1 MRVVDLMA
9 SDVISVLRE
18 TSLRDA
24 ARLMVEKGISGLPV
38 TDDEGTLVG
47 VVSEGDFLRKEVDRG
62 DLMGRGLL
70 GVLFDN
76 RNSLA
81 EAETVGE
88 VMATTVF
95 TVSPDATLVE
105 AARTMTTHGVKRLPV
120 VTREGKLVGVISRRD
135 VVAAFTRPDELIEDE
150 IREDILRRLLFLDPA
165 LLEISVDAGVVTIA
179 GELPTRTDTRLL
191 EAMVQRTD
199 GVIRAEINVTW
210 RVDDTQVGNEPSNL
224 P

>member
-9 SDVISVLRE
+9 SEVISVHRE

-38 TDDEGTLVG
+38 TDEDGNLVG
-47 VVSEGDFLRKEVDRG
+47 VISEGDFLRKEVDRG

-70 GVLFDN
+70 GVLFDS
-76 RNSLA
+76 RDSLA
-81 EAETVGE
+81 EAENVGE
-88 VMATTVF
+88 VMAENLF

-150 IREDILRRLLFLDPA
+150 IREDILRRLLFLEPT
-165 LLEISVDAGVVTIA
+165 LLDISVEAGVVELS
-179 GELPTRTDTRLL
+179 GELPTKTDARLL

-199 GVIRAEINVTW
+199 GVIRAEFNVTW
-210 RVDDTQVGNEPSNL
+210 KIDDTRAGTEPSNL

>member
-9 SDVISVLRE
+9 SDVISVRRE
-18 TSLRDA
+18 TTLRDA

-38 TDDEGTLVG
+38 TDEDGTLVG

-76 RNSLA
+76 RDSLA
-81 EAETVGE
+81 EAENVGE
-88 VMATTVF
+88 VMAENLF

-135 VVAAFTRPDELIEDE
+135 IVAAFTRPDELIEDE
-150 IREDILRRLLFLDPA
+150 IREDILARLLFLDPT
-165 LLEISVDAGVVTIA
+165 LLEIEVKGGIVEIS

-199 GVIRAEINVTW
+199 GVIRADINVTW
-210 RVDDTQVGNEPSNL
+210 KVDDTQVGNEPSNL

>member
-9 SDVISVLRE
+9 SDVISVRKE
-18 TSLRDA
+18 TTLRDA

-38 TDDEGTLVG
+38 TDVDGTLVG
-47 VVSEGDFLRKEVDRG
+47 VISEGDFLRKEVDRG

-76 RNSLA
+76 RDSLA
-81 EAETVGE
+81 EAETVAE
-88 VMATTVF
+88 VMAENVF

-165 LLEISVDAGVVTIA
+165 LLDISVKGGVVLIS

-210 RVDDTQVGNEPSNL
+210 KVDDTQVGNEPSNL

>member
-9 SDVISVLRE
+9 SEVISVRRE

-38 TDDEGTLVG
+38 TDEEGTLVG

-62 DLMGRGLL
+62 GLMGRGLL

-76 RNSLA
+76 RDSLA
-81 EAETVGE
+81 EAESVGE
-88 VMATTVF
+88 VMAENVF

-105 AARTMTTHGVKRLPV
+105 AARTMTSHGVKRLPV

-135 VVAAFTRPDELIEDE
+135 VVSAFTRPDELIEDE
-150 IREDILRRLLFLDPA
+150 IKEDILRRLLFLDPE
-165 LLEISVDAGVVTIA
+165 LLSISVKAGLVMIS

-199 GVIRAEINVTW
+199 GVIRAEIDVTW
-210 RVDDTQVGNEPSNL
+210 RLDDTQVGNEPSNL

>member
-9 SDVISVLRE
+9 SDVISVRRD
-18 TSLRDA
+18 TTLRDA

-38 TDDEGTLVG
+38 TEEDGQLVG
-47 VVSEGDFLRKEVDRG
+47 VISEGDFLRKEVDRG
-62 DLMGRGLL
+62 EIMGRGLL
-70 GVLFDN
+70 GVLFD
-76 RNSLA
+76 RESLA

-88 VMATTVF
+88 VMADNVF

-105 AARTMTTHGVKRLPV
+105 AARTMTTHAVKRLPV

-135 VVAAFTRPDELIEDE
+135 IVAAFTRPDELIEDE
-150 IREDILRRLLFLDPA
+150 IREDILRRLLFLDPTR
-165 LLEISVDAGVVTIA
+165 LEVSVNAGVVTIT
-179 GELPTRTDTRLL
+179 GELPTRTDARLL

-199 GVIRAEINVTW
+199 GVIRADIDLTW
-210 RVDDTQVGNEPSNL
+210 KLDDTQVGTEPSSL

>member
-9 SDVISVLRE
+9 SEVISVRRE

-38 TDDEGTLVG
+38 TDEEGTLVG

-76 RNSLA
+76 RDSLA

-88 VMATTVF
+88 VMAENVF
-95 TVSPDATLVE
+95 TVSPEATLVE
-105 AARTMTTHGVKRLPV
+105 AARTMTSHGVKRLPV

-150 IREDILRRLLFLDPA
+150 IKEDILRRLLFLDPE
-165 LLEISVDAGVVTIA
+165 LLDISVKAGVVMIS

-199 GVIRAEINVTW
+199 GVIRAEIDVTW
-210 RVDDTQVGNEPSNL
+210 RLDDTQVGNEPSNL

>member
-9 SDVISVLRE
+9 SDVISVRRE
-18 TSLRDA
+18 TTLRDA

-38 TDDEGTLVG
+38 TDDDGQLVG
-47 VVSEGDFLRKEVDRG
+47 VISEGDFLRKEVDRG

-70 GVLFDN
+70 GVLFD
-76 RNSLA
+76 RDSLA
-81 EAETVGE
+81 EAENVGE
-88 VMATTVF
+88 VMAENLF

-105 AARTMTTHGVKRLPV
+105 AARTMTTHAVKRLPV

-135 VVAAFTRPDELIEDE
+135 IVAAFTRPDELIEDE
-150 IREDILRRLLFLDPA
+150 IREDVLRRLLFLDPA
-165 LLEISVDAGVVTIA
+165 LLDVSVDAGVVTIS
-179 GELPTRTDTRLL
+179 GELPTRTDVRLV

-199 GVIRAEINVTW
+199 GVIRADIDLTW
-210 RVDDTQVGNEPSNL
+210 KFDDTEVGTEPSSL

>member
-1 MRVVDLMA
+1 VRVVDLMT
-9 SDVISVLRE
+9 SDVISVRGE
-18 TSLRDA
+18 TTLRDA

-38 TDDEGTLVG
+38 TDEDGTLVG
-47 VVSEGDFLRKEVDRG
+47 IVTEGDFLRKEVDRG

-76 RNSLA
+76 RDSLA

-88 VMATTVF
+88 VMAENLF

-165 LLEISVDAGVVTIA
+165 LLDISVESGVVHIS

-191 EAMVQRTD
+191 DAMVQRTD
-199 GVIRAEINVTW
+199 GVIRAEISVTW
-210 RVDDTQVGNEPSNL
+210 KVDDTQVGNEPSNL